1 MIEAIADLLACPV
14 CRADLTLP
22 SRTHGRTD
30 RTPTA
35 RTFTCPQNHTFDLN
49 RAGFIDLVAPVGKKA
64 PDGDTA
70 DMVRARWEFLTAGHY
85 APIVD
90 ALSRAVAAIHAERAI
105 DALADLGSGPGFYLR
120 ELAARVPLARAVA
133 LDVSRHAVAHAA
145 RLDARIGAV
154 RANVKTLVPIRS
166 ASLDALT
173 VVFSPRNPAE
183 WHRTLRPGG
192 RALVVTPTERHLGRL
207 RAAGAVIGIEQGKQ
221 ERLLAEVAPH
231 FDLES
236 TIPIEWEFTPT
247 ASDLRSLVGMG
258 PSAFHRDRL
267 TARPD
272 SRPDA
277 APDGDPPVPTG
288 PVTASVELR
297 VLRAR

>member
-14 CRADLTLP
+14 CHADLTLD
-22 SRTHGRTD
+22 GRTF
-30 RTPTA
+30 A
-35 RTFTCPQNHTFDLN
+35 CPQNHTFDLN

-70 DMVRARWEFLTAGHY
+70 DMVRARWAFLTAGHY
-85 APIVD
+85 APIAD
-90 ALSRAVAAIHAERAI
+90 ALSRALAAIHAERRI
-105 DALADLGSGPGFYLR
+105 DALADLGSGPGFYLQQM
-120 ELAARVPLARAVA
+120 LARVPIGRGIAV
-133 LDVSRHAVAHAA
+133 DVSRDAVAHAA
-145 RLDARIGAV
+145 RLDARLGAV

-166 ASLDALT
+166 GVLDALV

-183 WHRTLRPGG
+183 WHRTLRAGG
-192 RALVVTPTERHLGRL
+192 RALVVTPTERHLQQL
-207 RAAGAVIGIEQGKQ
+207 RASGAVIGIEQGKQ
-221 ERLLAEVAPH
+221 ARLLAEVAPF

-236 TIPIEWEFTPT
+236 TTPVEWDFVPT
-247 ASDLRSLVGMG
+247 AFELETLIGMG

-267 TARPD
+267 AVD
-272 SRPDA
+272 PDA
-277 APDGDPPVPTG
+277 APGAATEAAPPG